1 MVIHLMMLLGRLL
14 RLRGCCRDHSWKWQI
29 VIVIIRRRNR
39 SGDLIV
45 CAYEILIADLER
57 EELSGM
63 DRAQSDFRR

>member
-14 RLRGCCRDHSWKWQI
+14 RLRGCCKWQI

-39 SGDLIV
+39 SGDLVV
-45 CAYEILIADLER
+45 CAFEIFIADLER
-57 EELSGM
+57 EGLSGM